1 MRGIRVIAKK
11 IGTVGTVGFY
21 DKLFINY
28 INKLTVAAKKSSG
41 FQKTYSYWEKDY
53 NNLTAF
59 SISDWNSE
67 NDWNNWLNSD
77 VRKKISFEHKE
88 AISSEEFN
96 ILVKSNNSDNVF
108 LL

>member
-1 MRGIRVIAKK
+1 MRCIRVIAKK

-28 INKLTVAAKKSSG
+28 INKLTVAAKNSSG
-41 FQKTYSYWEKDY
+41 FQKTHSYWEKDY

-59 SISDWNSE
+59 SISDWDSE
-67 NDWNNWLNSD
+67 NDWNNWLNSN
-77 VRKKISFEHKE
+77 VRKKISLEQKE
-88 AISSEEFN
+88 AISSEEFSV
-96 ILVKSNNSDNVF
+96 LVKSNNDNGF